1 MAIKTEKIDGTKILN
16 EYVSSNILSS
26 VYDRED
32 KTLKV
37 TFKGGRSCV
46 YDKVPFQVFTKMR
59 ISESQGKFFNREIS
73 KKYRYREIK

>member
-1 MAIKTEKIDGTKILN
+1 MGIKTEKIEGKKILN

-37 TFKGGRSCV
+37 TFKGGRSYV

-59 ISESQGKFFNREIS
+59 LSESQGKFFNREIS
-73 KKYRYREIK
+73 KKYRYKEIK

>member
-1 MAIKTEKIDGTKILN
+1 MGIKTEKIDGKKILN

-37 TFKGGRSCV
+37 TFKGGRSYV